1 MVHKVVSV
9 CLLLLHVSSSMGP
22 EFVEMVMMVR
32 NNWELLPDLEEIV
45 MEHMQVYSSSRNKT
59 LHSLT
64 LPEIGLSI

>member
-1 MVHKVVSV
+1 
-9 CLLLLHVSSSMGP
+9 MGP